1 MIIILTIV
9 DIVFHIQISI
19 NLMIAFQIDLN
30 KNEKYK

>member
-19 NLMIAFQIDLN
+19 IMIAFQIDLN
-30 KNEKYK
+30 KNEKYR